1 MFPTKSEW
9 LAGTVESPV
18 DANREIVDPHHH
30 LWDRHDGV
38 YLTPHLHE
46 DTGAGH
52 NVVQTVFVE
61 CGSEYLDSGPEHMR
75 PVGETSFV
83 AGEAARSV
91 EAGGAVIA
99 GIVGT
104 ANLMLGSAVEEVLI
118 EHETRG
124 GGLFRGVRHAN
135 AHDPSPEVRES
146 HAKPPPGM
154 LGAATFRDGY
164 VKLGQLGMSFDA
176 WMFHP
181 QVPELTALV
190 AEHPGTPVV
199 LDHIGG
205 PLGIGPYAGRRD
217 EVRSSLRK
225 SLEALADHEHVHV
238 KVGGIG
244 MSIYGVGL
252 KQLPAA
258 PTSDH
263 LVATWGDDLRHVI
276 DTFGPHRCMFESNFP
291 VDKQGCSYTV
301 LWNAFQKI
309 CTMAGYSED
318 EQSDLFSG
326 TARRFYRL
334 RPGGASE

>member
-1 MFPTKSEW
+1 MFPTKDEW
-9 LAGTVESPV
+9 LASTVESPV
-18 DANREIVDPHHH
+18 DAQREIVDPHHH
-30 LWDRHDGV
+30 LWDRDDGV
-38 YLTPHLHE
+38 YLVPQLHD

-61 CGSEYLDSGPEHMR
+61 CGSAYLETGPEAMR

-83 AGEAARSV
+83 ARQAGESV
-91 EAGGAVIA
+91 EAGGAAIA
-99 GIVGT
+99 GIVST
-104 ANLMLGSAVEEVLI
+104 ANLMLGSAVENVLV
-118 EHETRG
+118 EHQARG
-124 GGLFRGVRHAN
+124 DGLFRGVRHAS

-154 LGAATFRDGY
+154 LGTAAFREGY
-164 VKLGQLGMSFDA
+164 VKLGELGMSFDA

-181 QVPELTALV
+181 QVPELIDLV
-190 AEHPGTPVV
+190 AAHPQTNVV

-205 PLGIGPYAGRRD
+205 PLGIGPYSGRRT
-217 EVRSSLRK
+217 EVRAALRR
-225 SLEALADHEHVHV
+225 SLEDLAQHDHVHV

-263 LVATWGDDLRHVI
+263 MLATWADDLRHVI
-276 DTFGPHRCMFESNFP
+276 DTFGPNRCMFESNFP

-301 LWNAFQKI
+301 LWNTFQKV
-309 CTMAGYSED
+309 CDLAGYSEG
-318 EQSDLFSG
+318 EQNDLFAG

-334 RPGGASE
+334 PAPGSTE